1 MKNYFKKTGLTLALS
16 ASIASF
22 GLGGCANLNTPT
34 GQTQATQV
42 AGQAVQYGLVA
53 VQVAD
58 ALVSAQAQ
66 ITIVEKEL
74 NDKKSKFTPEQWA
87 QLQATDKQIN
97 NFLTTI
103 KQLEQMPSNSA
114 AGNAATILINA
125 SQLYQMY
132 GQVRAMYL
140 TSRQIVATQYSNLT
154 PIEQYNLQTLDNQAK
169 TIDNAVTQLS
179 ASANAAGSNFQNITP
194 IIIQALQVA
203 ALAAKVA
210 LAAGA

>member
-1 MKNYFKKTGLTLALS
+1 MKNYFKKTGLALAIS
-16 ASIASF
+16 ASVVTM
-22 GLGGCANLNTPT
+22 GLGGCANLNTPA
-34 GQTQATQV
+34 GQAQATQV

-58 ALVSAQAQ
+58 ALVSAQSQ
-66 ITIVEKEL
+66 ITIVENEL
-74 NDKKSKFTPEQWA
+74 KSKKSQFTPEQWA
-87 QLQATDKQIN
+87 QLEATDAQIN
-97 NFLTTI
+97 HFLATV
-103 KQLEQMPSNSA
+103 KQLEQMPSNSV
-114 AGNAATILINA
+114 AGNATTILINA

-140 TSRQIVATQYSNLT
+140 TSRQIVATQYSSLS

-179 ASANAAGSNFQNITP
+179 ASANVPGSNIQNITP

-210 LAAGA
+210 LASGA